1 MHYIPTLQYPFSSTG
16 TSCVLKIAVQTVIT
30 TISRIEVVP
39 VLVGTIGEDIHI
51 DIIYYKHRGNCS
63 LRNGSC
69 CDKLAWMTNC
79 CVVNGLMVSSAEG
92 ETAEE
97 ILCLIVVVRKV
108 YCSRINSG
116 IIFLL
121 RRRESVH
128 VLLIMGIW
136 FFCYICDCSRS
147 CFGYTDGRSIRM
159 RDSELG

>member
-1 MHYIPTLQYPFSSTG
+1 
-16 TSCVLKIAVQTVIT
+16 
-30 TISRIEVVP
+30 
-39 VLVGTIGEDIHI
+39 
-51 DIIYYKHRGNCS
+51 
-63 LRNGSC
+63 
-69 CDKLAWMTNC
+69 MTNC

-128 VLLIMGIW
+128 VLLIMGI
-136 FFCYICDCSRS
+136 
-147 CFGYTDGRSIRM
+147 
-159 RDSELG
+159 